1 MVRELELELS
11 NTGLEPFRQIMG
23 NVWQDELVSRRRQ
36 IFMQIRRRQ
45 REARRHGSR
54 EGPTDPILRYMTYP
68 Y

>member
-1 MVRELELELS
+1 MARELELEHG
-11 NTGLEPFRQIMG
+11 NTGLEPLRPVMDTT
-23 NVWQDELVSRRRQ
+23 WQDGLVSRRRQ

-54 EGPTDPILRYMTYP
+54 EGPTDPILRYMSYP